1 MKQLLVELKD
11 INELPRQLEN
21 ILKERDTGKYSHI
34 LLHIYSGLEE
44 AQWTEQ
50 IAAAL
55 HSLIPEAG
63 IVGTMSAGEIMEGH
77 VIKKGVLVG
86 ALFFES
92 TRAEVVRFDNVKGN
106 ESAAGKRIREYLDSV
121 PDIKAAEFILP
132 GTELETKALFDEI
145 SACRSDILIFGGYSG
160 GHAMNAAVHYAFDA
174 DGIKYDAIFV
184 TVFAGENIHIDMD
197 KVIGWEALGVPFT
210 VTKADG
216 HRLIELDGRPASEIY
231 ERFLHI
237 DRRLQNNAQEGY
249 TFPLLAEYKGD
260 EWLRSAIH
268 IEEDGS
274 LNLHGHVEE
283 GMEIQLSYGNPVTI
297 VNKVNE
303 RLKAVRSFKP
313 QVVLIYSCI
322 VRKTF
327 WDNYMDLELVPYE
340 KLCSTAGFYT
350 WGEIMRNMNTGEIV
364 EHNVTQ
370 LSIAMREG
378 DAPAWEFPDA
388 KADDSVLKG
397 PAAQLKRLT
406 SLVYTA
412 MEELQDAQKDLSILN
427 EKLRVMAETDALTGL
442 CNRGKTE
449 EIIKSVLSASAC
461 DGFPVSL
468 LMLDIDH
475 FKAVNDNYSH
485 QTGDSVLRE
494 VADILLEFA
503 KEHEGAKAGRWGGE
517 EFFVVLPHLDSE
529 RALEAA
535 ELLRKR
541 IQDHDFAEVGNV
553 TVSIG
558 VITAPGNTFA
568 RDIFT
573 SVDKALY
580 CAKESGRNRVV
591 QAQELN
597 LK

>member
-1 MKQLLVELKD
+1 M
-11 INELPRQLEN
+11 
-21 ILKERDTGKYSHI
+21 
-34 LLHIYSGLEE
+34 
-44 AQWTEQ
+44 
-50 IAAAL
+50 
-55 HSLIPEAG
+55 
-63 IVGTMSAGEIMEGH
+63 
-77 VIKKGVLVG
+77 
-86 ALFFES
+86 
-92 TRAEVVRFDNVKGN
+92 
-106 ESAAGKRIREYLDSV
+106 
-121 PDIKAAEFILP
+121 
-132 GTELETKALFDEI
+132 
-145 SACRSDILIFGGYSG
+145 
-160 GHAMNAAVHYAFDA
+160 
-174 DGIKYDAIFV
+174 
-184 TVFAGENIHIDMD
+184 
-197 KVIGWEALGVPFT
+197 
-210 VTKADG
+210 
-216 HRLIELDGRPASEIY
+216 
-231 ERFLHI
+231 
-237 DRRLQNNAQEGY
+237 
-249 TFPLLAEYKGD
+249 
-260 EWLRSAIH
+260 
-268 IEEDGS
+268 
-274 LNLHGHVEE
+274 
-283 GMEIQLSYGNPVTI
+283 TI

-303 RLKAVRSFKP
+303 RLREIRSFKP
-313 QVVLIYSCI
+313 QTVLIYSCI

-327 WDNYMDLELVPYE
+327 WDNYMDLELVPFE

-350 WGEIMRNMNTGEIV
+350 WGEIMRNMTTGEIV

-412 MEELQDAQKDLSILN
+412 MEELQEAQRDLSILN

-449 EIIKSVLSASAC
+449 EIIKSVLSDSAC
-461 DGFPVSL
+461 EGFPVSL

-494 VADILLEFA
+494 VAVILQEFA

-541 IQDHDFAEVGNV
+541 IQDHDFAEVGKV

-558 VITAPGNTFA
+558 VITAPGNTYA

-597 LK
+597 H